1 MSREKYFIETWGCQM
16 NLHDSERMAGILA
29 GMGFEPALRADEA
42 DLILLNSCAVRDKA
56 EQKVYTR
63 LGELRILKRKRP
75 DLLIGLCG
83 CVAQLEGA
91 SLLKKQGRGVDI
103 LIGPRGI
110 PDLPKRIREARRVG
124 KSIDLSYRKDA
135 VLYEPEEVLHGT
147 FPKAF
152 VNVMEGCNM
161 NCAFCIIPRTR
172 GREIYRP
179 ADKILEEIRLLAN
192 DRFLEVELLGQT
204 VNAYRDGKCRLS
216 DLLERI
222 HSIDGIQRIRFIT
235 SHPLLMNR
243 RLMDSIRDLPK
254 VCSYLHLPVQSGSN
268 SILKSMQRGYS
279 REVYRE
285 KIDYLR
291 KDREISIGTDI
302 IVGFPGESDQD
313 HDDTLSLISA
323 IGFDI
328 IYSFKFSSRPGTIAA
343 EMPDPVPENVKSRRL
358 QELQALQVVI
368 QRERNLKLIGR
379 NLEVLVTGR
388 SRKSIEELSG
398 RSECHRVVNF
408 TGPDTLLGHLAPVVV
423 QGAGVHHLSGKW
435 LPETESA

>member
-63 LGELRILKRKRP
+63 LGELRMLKRKRP

-222 HSIDGIQRIRFIT
+222 HSIDGIQRIRFTT

-302 IVGFPGESDQD
+302 IVGFPGESDRD

-388 SRKSIEELSG
+388 SRKSVEELSG

-435 LPETESA
+435 LPETGSA